1 MPGLSLHTDAFVL
14 LRRPPGDSFQTC
26 TMFSAGHGNLLVL
39 QRLPGKSK
47 DNRSAPLDLFDEAA
61 LELESSNQGRTW
73 FLRGARLLT
82 RFTGIGRSYDALRL
96 ASAFAALIARNAV
109 PEESR
114 AAVADLLRQVFNAF
128 GDSSRA
134 DIVYFKAVYCFA
146 RDEGHPLKQHWL
158 PTLPAADRT
167 RVTQLLN
174 RPLTEQTTAPDE
186 VADLQ
191 ARLDAWLRGYTELL
205 LD

>member
-14 LRRPPGDSFQTC
+14 LKRPPGDSFQTC
-26 TMFSAGHGNLLVL
+26 TMFSAEHGNLLVL
-39 QRLPGKSK
+39 QRLPGNAKGG
-47 DNRSAPLDLFDEAA
+47 RLAPLDLFDEAA

-73 FLRGARLLT
+73 FLREARLIT

-109 PEESR
+109 PEESL
-114 AAVADLLRQVFNAF
+114 AAVAELLRQALNAF
-128 GDSSRA
+128 GDSPRA

-158 PTLPAADRT
+158 PTLPPPDRA
-167 RVTQLLN
+167 RVALLLN
-174 RPLTEQTTAPDE
+174 RPLTEQTASPDE
-186 VADLQ
+186 VAHLQ